1 MRTSGFALE
10 AEKPLDLE
18 DLHPSIKHKSST
30 EQINSTQ
37 TSQITRPSIKP
48 IHQASSE
55 TAARPPGSARSGLK
69 STCELLL
76 WQLCVSVAAT
86 PNACV
91 CLCVGVCVE
100 FGQLSLGQKKGSAG
114 AALDRKIE
122 KLSWALR
129 FFFSFVLCR
138 SLLSLLR
145 PDRARRAPC
154 FCRGRKP

>member
-1 MRTSGFALE
+1 MGDRKCACACVCVCVCVSVRTSGFALE

-69 STCELLL
+69 STCELL

-129 FFFSFVLCR
+129 FFFRL
-138 SLLSLLR
+138 
-145 PDRARRAPC
+145 
-154 FCRGRKP
+154 FCAALY